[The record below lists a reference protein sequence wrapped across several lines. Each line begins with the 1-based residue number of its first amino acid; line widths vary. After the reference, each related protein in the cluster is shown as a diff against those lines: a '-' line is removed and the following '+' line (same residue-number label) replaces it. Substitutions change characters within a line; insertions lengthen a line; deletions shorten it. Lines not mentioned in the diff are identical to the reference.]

1 MRRLLT
7 TAAVLG
13 IGAASV
19 GAASA
24 QGPIRDGLRRT
35 GEIAVDGT
43 QRALQGTGQVIQGTG
58 QAARNVGEATLNAA
72 GATARGVRQGVDA
85 VTPGVPLQARA
96 EARLTPAEQR
106 RDAQWRFARHNNEW
120 WYYSPENRWMYHR
133 NGEWNEFAD
142 DRFEPLPATGQPME
156 HSVGYRGADQPEHA
170 GQPEQAGAHA
180 QHHAAAS
187 HAAPHV
193 RTDRWGRQY
202 ICENGRPIYLDHSES
217 HVQPADHDLKDP
229 DLKESAPTER
239 TTNYAPPTPAEAGSA
254 EPQAMAPPTP
264 ASESQA
270 ELQARGVPT
279 DGNADAA
286 GNSPESPR
294 EINNNPN
301 PANGSGTDTGAAK
314 VQTPQ

>member
-1 MRRLLT
+1 MRRLLI

-24 QGPIRDGLRRT
+24 QGPVRDGLRRT

-43 QRALQGTGQVIQGTG
+43 QRVIQGTG

-133 NGEWNEFAD
+133 NGDWNEFAE
-142 DRFEPLPATGQPME
+142 DRFEPLPATGQPTE
-156 HSVGYRGADQPEHA
+156 HSVGYRGVDDRS
-170 GQPEQAGAHA
+170 QANKPQVAHHGS
-180 QHHAAAS
+180 HHAVAQQ
-187 HAAPHV
+187 V

-202 ICENGRPIYLDHSES
+202 ICENGRPLYLDHLNADL
-217 HVQPADHDLKDP
+217 QPADHHLNQ
-229 DLKESAPTER
+229 PTPANG
-239 TTNYAPPTPAEAGSA
+239 TTDYAPPRPAEAG
-254 EPQAMAPPTP
+254 PIDAPTA

-270 ELQARGVPT
+270 ELQSRGVPT
-279 DGNADAA
+279 DGSADAA
-286 GNSPESPR
+286 GNSPEAPR

-301 PANGSGTDTGAAK
+301 PAGGSGTDTGAAK